1 YVTHVNWILHNNYQI
16 PNKYCGWDRNQILNF
31 DFYPTFL
38 FLIQINFNNLFFYKF
53 TNTIVLETGFLIGEH
68 SIICYIYVVIIT
80 KGVSN
85 HENI

>member
-1 YVTHVNWILHNNYQI
+1 MQELQI
-16 PNKYCGWDRNQILNF
+16 FQSFLVSLVGRDRNQNFKF
-31 DFYPTFL
+31 DFYHAFL
-38 FLIQINFNNLFFYKF
+38 FFIQINFNNLFFYKF